1 MSKKTNE
8 DHNLPKDEKKDKL
21 SESSEE
27 IVLKKNTLRSKMD
40 SLAYKF

>member
-8 DHNLPKDEKKDKL
+8 DHLLPEGEKKDKL